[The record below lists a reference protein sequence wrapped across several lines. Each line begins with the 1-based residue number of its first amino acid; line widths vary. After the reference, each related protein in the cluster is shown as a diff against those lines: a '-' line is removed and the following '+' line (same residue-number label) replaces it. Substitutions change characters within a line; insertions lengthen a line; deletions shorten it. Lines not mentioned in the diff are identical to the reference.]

1 MEAAAVWCIS
11 QSVNERVE
19 PSQAGDETYVGLE
32 HLDPQDLHI
41 RRWGKGS
48 DVIGTKLR
56 FRKGDLI
63 FGRRRAYQRKLAVAE
78 FDGICSAHAMVV
90 RAKPDVVLPEFLPFL
105 MMSERFMNRAVEIS
119 VGSLSPT
126 INWSTLK
133 LEEFA
138 IPPLDQQR
146 RIAEILWTV
155 DDHKLALEAAH
166 FDFRKAYDAFAN
178 EYVAAASYPLTKLGD
193 LSRSKKLDI
202 QTGPFGTVLQASSY
216 AKEGTPIVNPVNMV
230 QHRLF
235 VQEGPY
241 LDSKECERLNRY
253 RMKAGDILIGRK
265 GDVGRAVLVVPE
277 YEGFIVGSDLIR
289 LRLLNAD
296 IQPDYL
302 YFFLLAP

>member
-1 MEAAAVWCIS
+1 MW
-11 QSVNERVE
+11 
-19 PSQAGDETYVGLE
+19 
-32 HLDPQDLHI
+32 
-41 RRWGKGS
+41 
-48 DVIGTKLR
+48 
-56 FRKGDLI
+56 
-63 FGRRRAYQRKLAVAE
+63 
-78 FDGICSAHAMVV
+78 
-90 RAKPDVVLPEFLPFL
+90 LPLP
-105 MMSERFMNRAVEIS
+105 
-119 VGSLSPT
+119 
-126 INWSTLK
+126 
-133 LEEFA
+133 
-138 IPPLDQQR
+138 
-146 RIAEILWTV
+146 
-155 DDHKLALEAAH
+155 
-166 FDFRKAYDAFAN
+166 
-178 EYVAAASYPLTKLGD
+178 YPLTKLGD

-253 RMKAGDILIGRK
+253 RMTAGDILIGRK

-302 YFFLLAP
+302 YFFLLAPRTRSWIARHASGTTMPGINEKLINGMQIPVPPRSEQMRIIRVFENLNQANGVLLEAISASVNLLLSFANQLTNEL

>member
-1 MEAAAVWCIS
+1 
-11 QSVNERVE
+11 
-19 PSQAGDETYVGLE
+19 
-32 HLDPQDLHI
+32 
-41 RRWGKGS
+41 
-48 DVIGTKLR
+48 
-56 FRKGDLI
+56 
-63 FGRRRAYQRKLAVAE
+63 
-78 FDGICSAHAMVV
+78 MVV
-90 RAKPDVVLPEFLPFL
+90 RAKPDVALPEFLPFL
-105 MMSERFMNRAVEIS
+105 MMSDRFMNRAVEIS

-146 RIAEILWTV
+146 RIAAILWAM
-155 DDHKLALEAAH
+155 DDHKLALEKAH
-166 FDFRKAYDAFAN
+166 IDFQKAYDTFAN
-178 EYVAAASYPLTKLGD
+178 ERVAGAPYPRTKLGD

-230 QHRLF
+230 QHQLF
-235 VQEGPY
+235 VEEGPF
-241 LDSKECERLNRY
+241 LDAKECERLSRY
-253 RMKAGDILIGRK
+253 RMKVGDILLGRK

-296 IQPDYL
+296 IHPDYL
-302 YFFLLAP
+302 YFFLLVPQTRSWIARHASGTTMPGINEKLINGIQLPVPPKSEQMKIVREFENLNQADGVLFEAISVSANLLLAFANQLINEL